1 MYVCTWQCFQWPF
14 SANCNDKKETYTKDK
29 AAYYHIM
36 TYNNI
41 DKQKEIVFCTCQ
53 GVANTTIYCET
64 NLCKMYSITCHIFLR
79 KSYLLVLRFFVLFF
93 IFILGLFL
101 DSLGFFLFGL
111 FWGNSGLWQKIGR
124 AGKFRVGWW
133 ISVIAVP
140 MKEDW
145 WIACSFRPGLNLS
158 ARMCVVFMNVVHT
171 KAQI

>member
-53 GVANTTIYCET
+53 GVANTTVYCET

-79 KSYLLVLRFFVLFF
+79 KSYLLVLIVISNTNTYLSLIVFVYNWLYLDINTRIINFVECGKVMNENFKLTFRKILLFF
-93 IFILGLFL
+93 T
-101 DSLGFFLFGL
+101 SH
-111 FWGNSGLWQKIGR
+111 N
-124 AGKFRVGWW
+124 
-133 ISVIAVP
+133 
-140 MKEDW
+140 
-145 WIACSFRPGLNLS
+145 
-158 ARMCVVFMNVVHT
+158 
-171 KAQI
+171 

>member
-53 GVANTTIYCET
+53 GVANTTVYCET

-79 KSYLLVLRFFVLFF
+79 KSYLLVLVVISNTNPYFSLIVFVYHWL
-93 IFILGLFL
+93 
-101 DSLGFFLFGL
+101 
-111 FWGNSGLWQKIGR
+111 Q
-124 AGKFRVGWW
+124 
-133 ISVIAVP
+133 
-140 MKEDW
+140 
-145 WIACSFRPGLNLS
+145 
-158 ARMCVVFMNVVHT
+158 
-171 KAQI
+171 

>member
-53 GVANTTIYCET
+53 GVANTTVYCET

-79 KSYLLVLRFFVLFF
+79 KSYLLVLIVISNTNPYFSLIVSVKNWLHSYYGNDWYHFWFNVIRLWITIFKLTFRKFYLFF
-93 IFILGLFL
+93 TSY
-101 DSLGFFLFGL
+101 D
-111 FWGNSGLWQKIGR
+111 
-124 AGKFRVGWW
+124 
-133 ISVIAVP
+133 
-140 MKEDW
+140 
-145 WIACSFRPGLNLS
+145 
-158 ARMCVVFMNVVHT
+158 
-171 KAQI
+171 

>member
-53 GVANTTIYCET
+53 GVANTTVYCET

-79 KSYLLVLRFFVLFF
+79 KSYLLVLILVANTNPYLILIVLVYNWLHLYTQTRIISFLLNVIRLWMKIFKLTFRKFFFT
-93 IFILGLFL
+93 
-101 DSLGFFLFGL
+101 SY
-111 FWGNSGLWQKIGR
+111 N
-124 AGKFRVGWW
+124 
-133 ISVIAVP
+133 
-140 MKEDW
+140 
-145 WIACSFRPGLNLS
+145 
-158 ARMCVVFMNVVHT
+158 
-171 KAQI
+171 